1 MAPGHATFL
10 ATRRREGTIMVMA
23 AGLSDLLKP
32 SVPQWAGA
40 AISVGAAV
48 ICALLALTIVR
59 FGRAIGGVTGFGAGA
74 VGGASLL
81 PWVAGSTSA
90 GISGTLNLK
99 LDAWK
104 KFDGMAINNVHV
116 WTGVGP
122 RSLLW
127 GIPLVVAAG
136 LMLILGVLPGKACLI
151 AVIPALLVP
160 WSILYATE
168 IAKDKLPVHNV
179 GVGAWTA
186 LGGSAIVLL
195 TVIVRA
201 LRSSGRRNVQQPA
214 YSPQFAGQYNQQ
226 PQYPPPPGYGQPGYG
241 QQPAYGQPAPSYGQP
256 DYSQPAYGQPAYGQ
270 PAYEQPAYGQPSYGQ
285 QDYGQPQG
293 YGHGGY
299 NEPTAEQPEHAGHD
313 HSHEDQDHSHDDQAP
328 NDGSTQII
336 ESPFRQQPPPNQG
349 S

>member
-1 MAPGHATFL
+1 ML
-10 ATRRREGTIMVMA
+10 MA

-32 SVPQWAGA
+32 SVPQWAGV

-48 ICALLALTIVR
+48 IGLLLALMVAR
-59 FGRAIGGVTGFGAGA
+59 FGRAIGGVAGFGAGA

-81 PWVAGSTSA
+81 PWVAGSTST

-186 LGGSAIVLL
+186 LGGSAIVILAVL
-195 TVIVRA
+195 VRA
-201 LRSSGRRNVQQPA
+201 LQSGGRRNVQQPA
-214 YSPQFAGQYNQQ
+214 CNPQFAGQYNQQ
-226 PQYPPPPGYGQPGYG
+226 PQYPPPPGYGQ
-241 QQPAYGQPAPSYGQP
+241 QPAYGQPAPAYGQP
-256 DYSQPAYGQPAYGQ
+256 DYGQPDQGQPAYGRPAYGQ
-270 PAYEQPAYGQPSYGQ
+270 PAYEQPAYGQPAYGQ

-299 NEPTAEQPEHAGHD
+299 NEPTAEQPEQGSYDPAR
-313 HSHEDQDHSHDDQAP
+313 ERNQDDPPA

-336 ESPFRQQPPPNQG
+336 ESPFRQQPPP
-349 S
+349 

>member
-1 MAPGHATFL
+1 ML
-10 ATRRREGTIMVMA
+10 LA

-48 ICALLALTIVR
+48 ICALLALAVVR

-74 VGGASLL
+74 VAGASLL
-81 PWVAGSTSA
+81 PWVSGKTSDGLGGS
-90 GISGTLNLK
+90 LNLK
-99 LDAWK
+99 LDTWK
-104 KFDGMAINNVHV
+104 KVNGQALNNVHV

-122 RSLLW
+122 HTLLW

-136 LMLILGVLPGKACLI
+136 LMLILGVLPGKAGLI
-151 AVIPALLVP
+151 AIIPALLVP
-160 WSILYATE
+160 WSLLYITE
-168 IAKDKLPVHNV
+168 VAKASDRLPVRNV

-186 LGGSAIVLL
+186 LGGSAIVILAV
-195 TVIVRA
+195 TVRA
-201 LRSSGRRNVQQPA
+201 LQSSGRRNVQQPA

-226 PQYPPPPGYGQPGYG
+226 PPYAPPPGFGHPGYGQQPSYDQPAYGG
-241 QQPAYGQPAPSYGQP
+241 QQPAYGQPAYG
-256 DYSQPAYGQPAYGQ
+256 GPAYGQ
-270 PAYEQPAYGQPSYGQ
+270 PAYEQPAYGQ

-299 NEPTAEQPEHAGHD
+299 NEPTEEHAGHD
-313 HSHEDQDHSHDDQAP
+313 HSHDHSHDDPAP

-336 ESPFRQQPPPNQG
+336 ASPFWQPPPNQG
-349 S
+349 